1 MQIKTHA
8 WAPSSRPNWHHCGV
22 TGRDGGGAV
31 LRLAESPPTY
41 GAAGSRGWFN
51 GNKHQKA
58 LLSTQVHP
66 ETLMARR
73 GEAVAVSQTGKDQSP
88 FCGRTSNGSRAP
100 VKCGVTLL
108 LSVAK

>member
-1 MQIKTHA
+1 MQIKTHV
-8 WAPSSRPNWHHCGV
+8 WAPSSWPQGHHCGV
-22 TGRDGGGAV
+22 PGRDGGGAG

>member
-8 WAPSSRPNWHHCGV
+8 WVLSSWPWGHHYGV
-22 TGRDGGGAV
+22 LGRDGGGTG

-41 GAAGSRGWFN
+41 GAAGSRGWFD
-51 GNKHQKA
+51 GNKPQKA

-66 ETLMARR
+66 ETLMAGR
-73 GEAVAVSQTGKDQSP
+73 GEAVAVSQMGKDQSP
-88 FCGRTSNGSRAP
+88 FCARTSNGSRAP

>member
-8 WAPSSRPNWHHCGV
+8 PAPSSWPQGHPCGV
-22 TGRDGGGAV
+22 LGRDGGGAG
-31 LRLAESPPTY
+31 LRLAKLPPTY

-66 ETLMARR
+66 ETLMAGR
-73 GEAVAVSQTGKDQSP
+73 GEAAAVSQTGKDQSP
-88 FCGRTSNGSRAP
+88 FCGRTGYDP
-100 VKCGVTLL
+100 ELL
-108 LSVAK
+108 LSAE